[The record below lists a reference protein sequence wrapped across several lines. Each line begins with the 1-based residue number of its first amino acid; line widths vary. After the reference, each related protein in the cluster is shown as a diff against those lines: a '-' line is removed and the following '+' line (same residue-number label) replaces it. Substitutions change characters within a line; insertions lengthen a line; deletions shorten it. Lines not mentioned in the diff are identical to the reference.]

1 MAGGCDLS
9 PAGSSSA
16 GNQLMA
22 TLILST
28 VGTALGGPIGGL
40 IGTVIGQSIDQQ
52 LLGGGPRRG
61 PRLGDL
67 SVQTSSYGSM
77 IPRLYGTM
85 RVAGTVV
92 WATDLTETSEL
103 QGDGKSQPETVV
115 YSYSASL
122 AVALSCRETA
132 SVGRIWA
139 DGKLIR
145 GAAGDFKVGCT
156 FRFLPGSEGQ
166 AVDPLIATIEGVGT
180 TPAYRGLALA
190 VFEDLMLGD
199 FGNRIPSLTFELV
212 ADTGGIGLGAIL
224 NNASEGVID
233 CADARPVAGYALYGQ
248 DMESAV
254 APLVEAFALDL
265 TDDGDAFRAATA
277 TAARVLQQKE
287 MGAATDIAGSA
298 IVERSLLPAASIPTA
313 LTLTYYDPSRDY
325 QAGQARA
332 SFPSVSR
339 ARRSIALPCVLDAG
353 AAKGLADTLL
363 SRAWAMRDRLVV
375 RLTPDHLDLA
385 PGDLVRPEGVA
396 GDWIVDDIAIERMVV
411 TASLRPA
418 WRSAGT
424 RVADP
429 GRPVVGPDVVALPTR
444 LALFDLT
451 DVGEDATGVPSLQL
465 AAASPSG
472 AYRAMPIRIE
482 INGTSSAGLTAAVEA
497 VLGTA
502 TGVLGAGQGAVIDQ
516 EANVEVLLAN
526 PDHWLQSC
534 DDAALVD
541 GANLAIVGDEM
552 IQFGSV
558 EPIAPGRF
566 RLSRLLRGRRGSE
579 WAMAAHIAGEP
590 FLLVDARTLKG
601 IAASASMIGTGVTV
615 TAYGPG
621 NVGQEPVVTRIVQGE
636 AARQLSPAQLRGVV
650 RADGTLELSWTR
662 RSRRGFAWIDAVD
675 VPPDPD
681 LSGYRIAI
689 TGSAT
694 ATESSVTEPGLVVG
708 AAEVASLGAG
718 PLTITAR
725 QVGSIGLSRPA
736 TIIINL

>member
-1 MAGGCDLS
+1 
-9 PAGSSSA
+9 
-16 GNQLMA
+16 MA

-28 VGTALGGPIGGL
+28 AGTALGGPIGGL

-52 LLGGGPRRG
+52 LLGDGPRRG

-67 SVQTSSYGSM
+67 SVQTSSYGSI

-92 WATDLTETSEL
+92 WATDLKESSEL

-115 YSYSASL
+115 YSYSASF
-122 AVALSCRETA
+122 AVALSCRAAA

-145 GAAGDFKVGCT
+145 GAAGDLKVGGA
-156 FRFLPGSEGQ
+156 FRFLPGTEGQ
-166 AVDPLIATIEGVGT
+166 DVDPLIATIEGIGT

-212 ADTGGIGLGAIL
+212 ADAGGIGLGAIL
-224 NNASEGVID
+224 ADASEGVIAS
-233 CADARPVAGYALYGQ
+233 ADARPVAGYALYGQ

-265 TDDGDAFRAATA
+265 TDEGDAFRAATVT
-277 TAARVLQQKE
+277 TARILQHDE
-287 MGAATDIAGSA
+287 MGAAIDVAGAA
-298 IVERSLLPAASIPTA
+298 IIERSLLPAASIPTA
-313 LTLTYYDPSRDY
+313 LTLNYYDPSRDY

-353 AAKGLADTLL
+353 AAKGMADTLL
-363 SRAWAMRDRLVV
+363 SRAWAIRDRLVV
-375 RLTPDHLDLA
+375 RLSPDHLDLV

-396 GDWIVDDIAIERMVV
+396 GDWIVDEVAIERMVV
-411 TASLRPA
+411 TAGLRPA

-429 GRPVVGPDVVALPTR
+429 GRPVVQPDVVALPTR
-444 LALFDLT
+444 LVLFDLT
-451 DVGEDATGVPSLQL
+451 DVGEDMAGTPSLQL

-472 AYRAMPIRIE
+472 TYRAVPIVIE
-482 INGTSSAGLTAAVEA
+482 INGSTSAGQTAASEA
-497 VLGTA
+497 VLGTTTSLLA
-502 TGVLGAGQGAVIDQ
+502 AGQSVVIDR
-516 EANVEVLLAN
+516 ESAVEVLLAN
-526 PDHWLQSC
+526 PDQWLQSC
-534 DDAALVD
+534 DDAALVG
-541 GANLAIVGDEM
+541 GANLAVIGDEM
-552 IQFGSV
+552 IQFGDAEAV
-558 EPIAPGRF
+558 APGRF

-579 WAMAAHIAGEP
+579 WAMAAHVPGEP
-590 FLLVDARTLKG
+590 FLLVDARVMKG
-601 IAASASMIGTGVTV
+601 ISASASMIGTAVTV

-621 NVGQEPVVTRIVQGE
+621 NDGQEPVVTRTILGE
-636 AARQLSPAQLRGVV
+636 AARPLSPAQLRGEV
-650 RADGTLELSWTR
+650 RGDGSLELTWTR

-681 LSGYRIAI
+681 LSGYRIVI
-689 TGSAT
+689 TGALAT
-694 ATESSVTEPGLVVG
+694 VEFSVTEPELVVS
-708 AAEVASLGAG
+708 ASALAGFGAG
-718 PLTITAR
+718 SLTITAR
-725 QVGSIGLSRPA
+725 QAGSIGLSRPA
-736 TIIINL
+736 TVIFNP